1 MKYFQHLKS
10 KWDIESNW
18 QVFIILLVFSIT
30 GFSAVFA
37 RKLVFSL
44 LGIAESD
51 PFWLKTLVWL
61 LTIMPLYNI
70 FLLTY
75 GAIFGQFQFFWGFF
89 KKMMRRF
96 VPGSSN
102 S

>member
-10 KWDIESNW
+10 KWEIESNW
-18 QVFIILLVFSIT
+18 QIFVILLVFSIT

-37 RKLVFSL
+37 RKFVFDL

-61 LTIMPLYNI
+61 VTILPLYNI

-75 GAIFGQFQFFWGFF
+75 GAIFGQFKFFWRFF

-96 VPGSSN
+96 VPGNSS